1 MFTDYDNDG
10 NLDVIFE
17 EGSPTEQFTI
27 WLRQDTAPNFRFV
40 RWKNQSDN
48 SSTLQS
54 NMNTVANSGT
64 WYVQEWV
71 QRANVTMSNVHST
84 FQSKVGQTLT
94 VPVYDSVRNSNTEY
108 QIVGFARIHLVGAC
122 NSSQASTS
130 TCPVANAAAPYIQ
143 VRFEQ
148 WASSRCEGSC
158 AFFGVRTNKPRDE
171 QPQERALIGVV
182 KLNVHELENISFE
195 QRPVDVVHVL
205 DISGSMQDC
214 IGQPNSSCANSNQNQ
229 KLRLAKNAL
238 ITFNSIVSPTLGDR
252 IGLATFPT
260 TQSTSNYSMPCGGN
274 YNVLMFGRNGSNGSN
289 GNLTSNIGT
298 PVAPYNPSNS
308 MNKIIDGLSANSGTP
323 IAGGMIVGRQ
333 IAAGHAANSQ
343 SVIILASD
351 GMANVRTNGRWT
363 GYPGS
368 IYEDLPCNGDAVQDA
383 IAEANL
389 AKQDNNRDGRPDII
403 VFTIAIGTDFNPYVL
418 EAMASEPASSHF
430 YQISTAAAM
439 RSIYEQIATRLQTG
453 DCTAS
458 DHEEF
463 AAGASI
469 RVRNTTTGQVLTTTA
484 SSTGY
489 FEFRNIT
496 PGTYRFESVSVS
508 VGGMTYDIFTQG
520 VGGPILEQN
529 PTVEVGDAPISYDVS
544 LALETDEFEG
554 SCP

>member
-1 MFTDYDNDG
+1 
-10 NLDVIFE
+10 
-17 EGSPTEQFTI
+17 
-27 WLRQDTAPNFRFV
+27 
-40 RWKNQSDN
+40 
-48 SSTLQS
+48 
-54 NMNTVANSGT
+54 
-64 WYVQEWV
+64 
-71 QRANVTMSNVHST
+71 
-84 FQSKVGQTLT
+84 
-94 VPVYDSVRNSNTEY
+94 
-108 QIVGFARIHLVGAC
+108 
-122 NSSQASTS
+122 
-130 TCPVANAAAPYIQ
+130 
-143 VRFEQ
+143 
-148 WASSRCEGSC
+148 
-158 AFFGVRTNKPRDE
+158 
-171 QPQERALIGVV
+171 
-182 KLNVHELENISFE
+182 
-195 QRPVDVVHVL
+195 
-205 DISGSMQDC
+205 MQDC